1 MNESDLNQKN
11 NDTKS
16 IENLNLSSNTRSKQ
30 NDKDL
35 KKSDS
40 STGDII
46 SKINKEAK
54 EINGEINSDNLK
66 VFEKYHDLTIKEL
79 EILLSQKN
87 DNLLSLNE
95 QKEKYKKTLNEIFK
109 KLNNTI
115 GIQFKYINHE
125 EEDPELILNLEKTI
139 EEKKTE
145 LENSKKMNKIFK
157 SKYEYIK
164 RKISGYDNDNKKVN
178 VIENKIDSLKKKN
191 LLIKKEINDIRI
203 DKLKHKKEYEL
214 ISDNKKFS
222 LKIKLKTE
230 EMNNFSAQKQGYFN
244 KLNLSMKSLDSL
256 INEVKRF
263 EEIYNA
269 SINEEIDEN
278 LVLKINFWIKLIKN
292 DLSGEK
298 SDIISRI
305 ENDKS
310 LFLNK
315 VTNAN
320 NNNKYEITA
329 QNYVNHKYNL
339 NINTTGSNNKINH
352 EISDV
357 NSIENTAS
365 LENSEKKNYNIE
377 NSEMNNKIGN
387 SVMDS
392 IESQKQNRLFKNRII
407 INKNKSSSLIFS
419 NFNKKISN
427 SLNKD
432 KKIFQLKM
440 KNINNSNGNYNS
452 NLEYKTLFKKLNYLK
467 LKSPFAGSMKLKLT
481 NINSLNLE
489 NYNKASYNNY
499 NNIISERIKNSK
511 EKNINN
517 TNINNFKSLP
527 NINITRNN
535 SDIYDIILTKD
546 YNQITGEDYRELLC
560 KKDQYLEQSLRLEKN
575 IEEIQKIKNKK
586 LSNVIKIIEENA
598 VNLEKLKNMNHL
610 LQKEIQNLS
619 NVQKFRIE
627 QALLQSELHSKKINI
642 KKIKIIPEQKKEKET
657 DKIIE
662 EYNTK
667 TNKEKKNKIDYF
679 NEVFRKNKK
688 VKNKS
693 KEKNIINNDIN
704 QNREEKLKLIKEKYK
719 EGGYDINEKEKGY
732 DILNKEEDNIKE
744 AFDKNT
750 FNNKDININNNE
762 GENMNI
768 DENEENI
775 NKENENNSL

>member
-16 IENLNLSSNTRSKQ
+16 IENLNLSSNQKSKK

-315 VTNAN
+315 VTNSN

-377 NSEMNNKIGN
+377 NSEMNNNIGN

-481 NINSLNLE
+481 NINNLE

-679 NEVFRKNKK
+679 DEVFRKNKK

-744 AFDKNT
+744 AFDKNK
-750 FNNKDININNNE
+750 FNNNDIDINNNE

>member
-16 IENLNLSSNTRSKQ
+16 TENLNLSSNQKSKQ

-46 SKINKEAK
+46 LKINKEAK

-278 LVLKINFWIKLIKN
+278 LVLKINFWMKLIKN

-315 VTNAN
+315 VTNTN

-329 QNYVNHKYNL
+329 QNNVNHKYNL

-365 LENSEKKNYNIE
+365 LENSEKINYNIE
-377 NSEMNNKIGN
+377 YSDMNNNIGN

-440 KNINNSNGNYNS
+440 KNINSNGNYNS

-467 LKSPFAGSMKLKLT
+467 LKSPFSGSMKLKLT
-481 NINSLNLE
+481 NINNLE

-535 SDIYDIILTKD
+535 SDIFDIILTKD

-662 EYNTK
+662 EYNSK

-679 NEVFRKNKK
+679 DEVFRKNKK

-744 AFDKNT
+744 AFDKNK
-750 FNNKDININNNE
+750 FNNNDIDINNNE

-768 DENEENI
+768 DENEEII

>member
-16 IENLNLSSNTRSKQ
+16 TENLNLSSNQKSKQ

-178 VIENKIDSLKKKN
+178 VIENKIDFLKKKN

-315 VTNAN
+315 VTNAI

-377 NSEMNNKIGN
+377 NSDMNNNIGN

-419 NFNKKISN
+419 NFNKKLSN

-481 NINSLNLE
+481 NINNLE

-535 SDIYDIILTKD
+535 SDIFDIILTKD

-744 AFDKNT
+744 AFDKNK
-750 FNNKDININNNE
+750 FNNNDIDINNNE

>member
-16 IENLNLSSNTRSKQ
+16 IENLNLSSNQKSKK

-115 GIQFKYINHE
+115 GFQLKYINHE

-278 LVLKINFWIKLIKN
+278 LVLKINFWMKLIKN

-377 NSEMNNKIGN
+377 NSEMNNNIGN

-481 NINSLNLE
+481 NINNLE

-679 NEVFRKNKK
+679 DEVFRKNKK

-744 AFDKNT
+744 AFDKNK
-750 FNNKDININNNE
+750 FNNNDIDINNNE

>member
-278 LVLKINFWIKLIKN
+278 LVLKINFWIKLIEN

-315 VTNAN
+315 VTNAI

-329 QNYVNHKYNL
+329 QNNVNHKYNL

-357 NSIENTAS
+357 NSIENTAR

-377 NSEMNNKIGN
+377 NSEMNNNIGN

-481 NINSLNLE
+481 NINNLE

-667 TNKEKKNKIDYF
+667 TKKKKKNKIDYF

>member
-11 NDTKS
+11 NDTKN
-16 IENLNLSSNTRSKQ
+16 IENLNLSSNQKSKK

-377 NSEMNNKIGN
+377 NSEMNNNIGN

-440 KNINNSNGNYNS
+440 KNINNYNGNYNS

-481 NINSLNLE
+481 NINNLE

-535 SDIYDIILTKD
+535 SDIFDIILTKD
-546 YNQITGEDYRELLC
+546 YNQITGEDYRELLF

-679 NEVFRKNKK
+679 DEVFRKNKK

>member
-1 MNESDLNQKN
+1 MNES
-11 NDTKS
+11 
-16 IENLNLSSNTRSKQ
+16 
-30 NDKDL
+30 DL

-95 QKEKYKKTLNEIFK
+95 QKEKYKKILNEIFK

-377 NSEMNNKIGN
+377 NSEMNNNIRN

-419 NFNKKISN
+419 NFNKKLSN

-452 NLEYKTLFKKLNYLK
+452 NLEYKTLFRKLNYLK
-467 LKSPFAGSMKLKLT
+467 LKSPFAGRMKLKLT
-481 NINSLNLE
+481 NINNLE

-535 SDIYDIILTKD
+535 SDIFDIILTKD
-546 YNQITGEDYRELLC
+546 YNQIKGEDYRELLC

-679 NEVFRKNKK
+679 DEVFRKNKK

-744 AFDKNT
+744 AFDKNK
-750 FNNKDININNNE
+750 FNNNDIDINNNE

>member
-115 GIQFKYINHE
+115 GFQLKYINHE

-139 EEKKTE
+139 EEKKIE

-178 VIENKIDSLKKKN
+178 VIENKIDFLKKKN

-278 LVLKINFWIKLIKN
+278 LVLKINFWMKLIKN

-377 NSEMNNKIGN
+377 NSEMNNNIGN

-481 NINSLNLE
+481 NINNLE

-679 NEVFRKNKK
+679 DEVYRKKKK
-688 VKNKS
+688 VKNK
-693 KEKNIINNDIN
+693 
-704 QNREEKLKLIKEKYK
+704 
-719 EGGYDINEKEKGY
+719 
-732 DILNKEEDNIKE
+732 
-744 AFDKNT
+744 
-750 FNNKDININNNE
+750 
-762 GENMNI
+762 
-768 DENEENI
+768 
-775 NKENENNSL
+775 

>member
-16 IENLNLSSNTRSKQ
+16 TENLNLSSNQKSKQ

-178 VIENKIDSLKKKN
+178 VIENKIDFLKKKN

-315 VTNAN
+315 VTNAI

-377 NSEMNNKIGN
+377 NSDMNNNIGN

-419 NFNKKISN
+419 NFNKKLSN

-481 NINSLNLE
+481 NINNLE

-535 SDIYDIILTKD
+535 SDIFDIILTKD

-662 EYNTK
+662 EYNSK

-679 NEVFRKNKK
+679 DEVFRKNKK

-744 AFDKNT
+744 AFDKNK
-750 FNNKDININNNE
+750 FNNNDIDINNNE

>member
-16 IENLNLSSNTRSKQ
+16 IENLNLSSNQKSKK

-278 LVLKINFWIKLIKN
+278 LVSKINFWIKLIKN

-377 NSEMNNKIGN
+377 NSEMNNNIGN

-440 KNINNSNGNYNS
+440 KNINSNGNYNS

-481 NINSLNLE
+481 NINNLE

-679 NEVFRKNKK
+679 DEVFRKNKK

-744 AFDKNT
+744 AFDKNK
-750 FNNKDININNNE
+750 FNNNDIDINNNE

>member
-16 IENLNLSSNTRSKQ
+16 TENLNLSSNQKSKQ

-178 VIENKIDSLKKKN
+178 VIENKIDFLKKKN

-320 NNNKYEITA
+320 NNNKHETTA
-329 QNYVNHKYNL
+329 QNNVNHKYNL
-339 NINTTGSNNKINH
+339 NINTTGSNNIINH

-377 NSEMNNKIGN
+377 NSDMNNNIGN

-419 NFNKKISN
+419 NFNKKLSN

-481 NINSLNLE
+481 NINNLE

-535 SDIYDIILTKD
+535 SDIFDIILTKD

-662 EYNTK
+662 EYNSK

-679 NEVFRKNKK
+679 DEVFRKNKK

-744 AFDKNT
+744 AFDKNK
-750 FNNKDININNNE
+750 FNNNDIDINNNE

>member
-16 IENLNLSSNTRSKQ
+16 TENLNLSSNQKIKQ

-278 LVLKINFWIKLIKN
+278 LVLKINFWMKLIKN

-377 NSEMNNKIGN
+377 NSEMNNNIGN

-419 NFNKKISN
+419 NFNKKLSN

-481 NINSLNLE
+481 NINNLE

-679 NEVFRKNKK
+679 DEVFRKNKK

-744 AFDKNT
+744 AFDKNK
-750 FNNKDININNNE
+750 FNNNDIDINNNE

-768 DENEENI
+768 DENEEII

>member
-16 IENLNLSSNTRSKQ
+16 TENLNLSSNQKSKK

-164 RKISGYDNDNKKVN
+164 RKISGYDNENKKVN

-278 LVLKINFWIKLIKN
+278 LVLKINFWMKLIKN

-377 NSEMNNKIGN
+377 NSEMNNNIGN

-419 NFNKKISN
+419 NFNKKLSN

-481 NINSLNLE
+481 NINNLE

-546 YNQITGEDYRELLC
+546 YNQKTGEDYRELLY
-560 KKDQYLEQSLRLEKN
+560 KKDQNLKQSLRHEKN

-679 NEVFRKNKK
+679 DEVFRKNKK

-732 DILNKEEDNIKE
+732 DILNKEENNIKE
-744 AFDKNT
+744 AFDKNK
-750 FNNKDININNNE
+750 FNNNDIDINNNE

-768 DENEENI
+768 DENEEII

>member
-1 MNESDLNQKN
+1 MNES
-11 NDTKS
+11 
-16 IENLNLSSNTRSKQ
+16 
-30 NDKDL
+30 DL

-164 RKISGYDNDNKKVN
+164 RKISGNDNDNKKVN

-320 NNNKYEITA
+320 NNNKHETTA
-329 QNYVNHKYNL
+329 QNNVNHKYNL

-377 NSEMNNKIGN
+377 NSEMNNNIGN

-419 NFNKKISN
+419 NFNKKLSN

-481 NINSLNLE
+481 NINNLE

-535 SDIYDIILTKD
+535 SDIFDIILTKD

-575 IEEIQKIKNKK
+575 IEEIQKTKNKK

-667 TNKEKKNKIDYF
+667 TNKEKHY
-679 NEVFRKNKK
+679 
-688 VKNKS
+688 
-693 KEKNIINNDIN
+693 EKNIIKSNNQKFILIPFGRFK
-704 QNREEKLKLIKEKYK
+704 NRLSYLCKNYGIELIIQEESYTSLSSFMDLDELPVYK
-719 EGGYDINEKEKGY
+719 EEYKEYLFSGKRVKRGLYETKEGKYINA
-732 DILNKEEDNIKE
+732 DLNGALNIYRKSSVCDME
-744 AFDKNT
+744 VISNLIRRGVST
-750 FNNKDININNNE
+750 PRRLQVI
-762 GENMNI
+762 
-768 DENEENI
+768 
-775 NKENENNSL
+775 

>member
-16 IENLNLSSNTRSKQ
+16 TENLNLSSNQKSKQ

-315 VTNAN
+315 VTNTN

-377 NSEMNNKIGN
+377 NSEMNNNIGN

-440 KNINNSNGNYNS
+440 KNINSNGNYNS

-481 NINSLNLE
+481 NINNLE

-535 SDIYDIILTKD
+535 SDIFDIILTKD

-679 NEVFRKNKK
+679 DEVFRKNKK

-744 AFDKNT
+744 AFDKNK
-750 FNNKDININNNE
+750 FNNNDIDINNNE

>member
-16 IENLNLSSNTRSKQ
+16 TENLNLSSNQKSKQ

-329 QNYVNHKYNL
+329 QNNVNHKYNL

-377 NSEMNNKIGN
+377 NSEMNNNIGN

-481 NINSLNLE
+481 NINNLE

-679 NEVFRKNKK
+679 DEVFRKNKK

-744 AFDKNT
+744 AFDKNK
-750 FNNKDININNNE
+750 FNNNDIDINNNE

>member
-11 NDTKS
+11 NDTKN
-16 IENLNLSSNTRSKQ
+16 IENLNLSSNQKSKK

-377 NSEMNNKIGN
+377 NSEMNNNIGN

-392 IESQKQNRLFKNRII
+392 IESQKQNRLFINRII

-419 NFNKKISN
+419 NFNKKLSN

-481 NINSLNLE
+481 NINNLE

-662 EYNTK
+662 EYNSK

-679 NEVFRKNKK
+679 DEVFRKNKK

-744 AFDKNT
+744 VFDKNK
-750 FNNKDININNNE
+750 FNNNDIDINNNE

>member
-115 GIQFKYINHE
+115 GFQLKYINHE

-139 EEKKTE
+139 EEKKIE

-178 VIENKIDSLKKKN
+178 VIENKIDFLKKKN

-278 LVLKINFWIKLIKN
+278 LVLKINFWMKLIKN

-377 NSEMNNKIGN
+377 NSEMNNNIGN

-481 NINSLNLE
+481 NINNLE

-657 DKIIE
+657 DKINE

-679 NEVFRKNKK
+679 DEVFRKNKK

-744 AFDKNT
+744 AFDKNK
-750 FNNKDININNNE
+750 FNNNDIDINNNE

-768 DENEENI
+768 DENEEII

>member
-16 IENLNLSSNTRSKQ
+16 IENLNLSSNQKSKK

-315 VTNAN
+315 VANAN

-377 NSEMNNKIGN
+377 NSEMNNNIGN

-419 NFNKKISN
+419 NVNKKISN

-440 KNINNSNGNYNS
+440 KNINPNGNYNS

-481 NINSLNLE
+481 NINNLE

-535 SDIYDIILTKD
+535 SDIFDIILTKD

-662 EYNTK
+662 EYNSK

-679 NEVFRKNKK
+679 DEVFRKNKK

-744 AFDKNT
+744 AFDKNK
-750 FNNKDININNNE
+750 FNNNDIDINNNE

>member
-377 NSEMNNKIGN
+377 NSEMNNNIGN

-481 NINSLNLE
+481 NINNLE

-679 NEVFRKNKK
+679 DEVFRKNKK

-719 EGGYDINEKEKGY
+719 EGGYDINKKEKGY

>member
-16 IENLNLSSNTRSKQ
+16 IENLNLSSNQKSKK

-329 QNYVNHKYNL
+329 QNNVNHKYNL

-377 NSEMNNKIGN
+377 NSEMNNNIGN

-481 NINSLNLE
+481 NINNLE

-535 SDIYDIILTKD
+535 SDIFDIILTKD

-560 KKDQYLEQSLRLEKN
+560 KKDQYLEQSLRLDKN

-662 EYNTK
+662 EYNSK

-679 NEVFRKNKK
+679 DEVFRKNKK

-744 AFDKNT
+744 AFDKNK
-750 FNNKDININNNE
+750 FNNNDIDINNNE

>member
-377 NSEMNNKIGN
+377 NSEMNNNIGN

-419 NFNKKISN
+419 NFNKKLSN

-481 NINSLNLE
+481 NINNLE

-679 NEVFRKNKK
+679 DEVFRKNKK

-744 AFDKNT
+744 AFDKNK
-750 FNNKDININNNE
+750 FNNNDIDINNNE

>member
-16 IENLNLSSNTRSKQ
+16 TENLNLSSNQKSKK

-315 VTNAN
+315 VTNTN

-329 QNYVNHKYNL
+329 QNNVNHKYNL

-377 NSEMNNKIGN
+377 NSEMNNNIGN

-419 NFNKKISN
+419 NFNKKLSN

-440 KNINNSNGNYNS
+440 KNINSNGNYNS

-481 NINSLNLE
+481 NINNLE

-535 SDIYDIILTKD
+535 SDIFDIILTKD

-662 EYNTK
+662 EYNSK

-679 NEVFRKNKK
+679 DEVFRKNKK

-744 AFDKNT
+744 AFDKNK
-750 FNNKDININNNE
+750 FNNNDIDINNNE

>member
-16 IENLNLSSNTRSKQ
+16 TENLNLSSNQKSKQ

-365 LENSEKKNYNIE
+365 LENSEKKNYNFE
-377 NSEMNNKIGN
+377 NSEMNNNIGN

-440 KNINNSNGNYNS
+440 KNINSNGNYNS

-481 NINSLNLE
+481 NINNLE

-535 SDIYDIILTKD
+535 SDIFDIILTKD

-679 NEVFRKNKK
+679 DEVFRKNKK

-744 AFDKNT
+744 AFDKNK
-750 FNNKDININNNE
+750 FNNNDIDINNNE

>member
-16 IENLNLSSNTRSKQ
+16 IENLNLSSNQKSKK

-35 KKSDS
+35 KSDS

-320 NNNKYEITA
+320 SNNKYEITA

-377 NSEMNNKIGN
+377 NSEMNNNIGN

-440 KNINNSNGNYNS
+440 KNINFNGNYNP

-481 NINSLNLE
+481 NINNLE

-662 EYNTK
+662 EYNSK

-679 NEVFRKNKK
+679 DEVFRKNKK